1 VITPMVALSR
11 HEQLCLIL
19 SGPSPILAGSDLVNE
34 YHDEAGHHPIGGH
47 EAYMA
52 AMEQEDAK
60 LEQAITDI
68 VRRTD
73 AGELTV
79 REAAL
84 ERVAVLE
91 AHLEACQR
99 LRRQHLGGS

>member
-1 VITPMVALSR
+1 M
-11 HEQLCLIL
+11 
-19 SGPSPILAGSDLVNE
+19 GNE
-34 YHDEAGHHPIGGH
+34 YHDRHGVHSIGDHG
-47 EAYMA
+47 AYMA

-60 LEQAITDI
+60 LERAIDDI

-79 REAAL
+79 REAVL
-84 ERVAVLE
+84 ERVAALE

>member
-1 VITPMVALSR
+1 
-11 HEQLCLIL
+11 
-19 SGPSPILAGSDLVNE
+19 
-34 YHDEAGHHPIGGH
+34 
-47 EAYMA
+47 
-52 AMEQEDAK
+52 MEQEDAK
-60 LEQAITDI
+60 LERAIADI

-84 ERVAVLE
+84 ERVAALE
-91 AHLEACQR
+91 AHLAACQR